1 MPDHIYKRQDF
12 HRVERGRVA
21 DRIFDDLRN
30 QILRGALPDGSRLP
44 SERDLAERYGVSG
57 ATVRE
62 SVRALTAMGLVSVR
76 HGSGTYVTASTDTMI
91 AVSIASVIQLKDVG
105 AVEFLGLQGVLNAYA
120 VELAARCASDEEIA
134 SLRAAAEKLA
144 VIRSVDQAAADL
156 RGYLHR
162 LSEISHSALLAA
174 LCGFF
179 ADVQVQLAF
188 DLSGGPKLADWQR
201 IAGALHPERIAV
213 VEALEARDG
222 ERAAKMVRI
231 HHAGALELI
240 TSSPRGEEIRAS
252 SPLYSQLIASLLN
265 TRIDSNPSDGG
276 PESHRRIHEAPPS
289 PDAGN

>member
-1 MPDHIYKRQDF
+1 MPDHSYKRQDF
-12 HRVERGRVA
+12 HKVERGRVA

-44 SERDLAERYGVSG
+44 PERSLAERYGVSG

-62 SVRALTAMGLVSVR
+62 SVRALAAMGLVSVR
-76 HGSGTYVTASTDTMI
+76 HGSGTYVTASADTMI
-91 AVSIASVIQLKDVG
+91 AASLASVIQLKDVG
-105 AVEFLGLQGVLNAYA
+105 AVELLDVQGVLNAHA

-144 VIRSVDQAAADL
+144 VIKSVDRAAADL
-156 RGYLHR
+156 RDYLHR

-188 DLSGGPKLADWQR
+188 ELSDGPKLADWQR
-201 IAGALHPERIAV
+201 IAGALHSQRIAV

-222 ERAAKMVRI
+222 ERAAQMVRI
-231 HHAGALELI
+231 HHARALELI
-240 TSSPRGEEIRAS
+240 TSSPRGEGIRAS

-265 TRIDSNPSDGG
+265 TQGESNPPNSGD
-276 PESHRRIHEAPPS
+276 PEPP
-289 PDAGN
+289 

>member
-1 MPDHIYKRQDF
+1 MADHLYKSQDF
-12 HRVERGRVA
+12 HRVGRGRVA

-30 QILRGALPDGSRLP
+30 QILHGALPDGSRLP
-44 SERDLAERYGVSG
+44 PERNLAERYGVSS

-91 AVSIASVIQLKDVG
+91 AVSLASVIQLKDVG
-105 AVEFLGLQGVLNAYA
+105 PAEFLGLQAALNAYA

-134 SLRAAAEKLA
+134 SVRAAAEKLTA
-144 VIRSVDQAAADL
+144 IRSVDRAAADL
-156 RGYLHR
+156 RHYLHR

-179 ADVQVQLAF
+179 ADIQVQLAF
-188 DLSGGPKLADWQR
+188 ELSGGPKLADWQR
-201 IAGALHPERIAV
+201 IAGALHPQRVAV

-222 ERAAKMVRI
+222 ERAARMVRI
-231 HHAGALELI
+231 HHAHALELI

-252 SPLYSQLIASLLN
+252 GPLYSELIASLLN
-265 TRIDSNPSDGG
+265 TRTDANPSDRAQA
-276 PESHRRIHEAPPS
+276 PEPQ
-289 PDAGN
+289 